1 MRDEGAIFL
10 LGGILLVGGFLYASI
25 MLVRRVRNGATVC
38 LLTGSALMLITAPLV
53 YTLALAGSAASY
65 VLTFY
70 LIVMALFGVG
80 ALLVFF
86 GFLGV
91 CAQFGATAERAR
103 ELEGLLATMQERM
116 NQGGEKH

>member
-1 MRDEGAIFL
+1 M

-38 LLTGSALMLITAPLV
+38 LLTGSVLMLITAPLV